1 MIINN
6 PQRLT
11 PGIALRRYL
20 ILAVALLFSALLT
33 AQRPIP
39 AKTNDLVNDYA
50 GMMSRGE
57 QEQLRRKL
65 VQYSLETSTQIAVV
79 TEPSLQGE
87 AVFDRALAIAHGWG
101 VGGSSAKDNGVMIY
115 VSRDDRKIQILTGY
129 GAEGFLPDIL
139 ARRIIDQDIK
149 PAFRA
154 GQIYVGLNK
163 ATDTVMKLGKGE
175 YTADDVPAQSGKSG
189 GISPI
194 FIFLIIFLL
203 FYLYSRYKNNQNDD
217 DDDGGY
223 WRNGPYDM
231 DEDNDR
237 KVSRR
242 RRRGG
247 GWVIFPGGFGGGG
260 GGFGGGGGGGFGGG
274 GGGGFGGFG
283 GGGFGG
289 GGAGGDW

>member
-1 MIINN
+1 M
-6 PQRLT
+6 LVVSS
-11 PGIALRRYL
+11 L
-20 ILAVALLFSALLT
+20 VV

-65 VQYSLETSTQIAVV
+65 VQYALETSTQIAVV

-87 AVFDRALAIAHGWG
+87 TAFDRGLAIAHGWG
-101 VGGSSAKDNGVMIY
+101 IGGSEQKDNGVLIY
-115 VSRDDRKIQILTGY
+115 VARDDRKIQILTGY

-139 ARRIIDQDIK
+139 AKRIIEQDIK
-149 PAFRA
+149 PAFRQ
-154 GQIYVGLNK
+154 GQIYVGLNR

-175 YTADDVPAQSGKSG
+175 YEADDVPANSGG

-194 FIFLIIFLL
+194 LIFILIILV
-203 FYLYSRYKNNQNDD
+203 FYLISYYNNRHDD
-217 DDDGGY
+217 DDEDGGY

-231 DEDNDR
+231 DDQDR
-237 KVSRR
+237 KVRRR

-247 GWVIFPGGFGGGG
+247 GWIIGG
-260 GGFGGGGGGGFGGG
+260 GGFGGGGGGFGGG

-289 GGAGGDW
+289 GGAGGGW